1 MATAGFPGVFPG
13 GTTTGY
19 LSIGAV
25 QKQVTSAGF
34 PGVFPGGSTTGYRNI
49 GAVQKEVVV
58 APPAASSGIMTP
70 RSGYWGDL

>member
-1 MATAGFPGVFPG
+1 MATAGFPGAFPG
-13 GTTTGY
+13 GYTTGS

-34 PGVFPGGSTTGYRNI
+34 PGAFPGGYTTGYRNI
-49 GAVQKEVVV
+49 GAVQKAVTV
-58 APPAASSGIMTP
+58 AAGATGIMTP